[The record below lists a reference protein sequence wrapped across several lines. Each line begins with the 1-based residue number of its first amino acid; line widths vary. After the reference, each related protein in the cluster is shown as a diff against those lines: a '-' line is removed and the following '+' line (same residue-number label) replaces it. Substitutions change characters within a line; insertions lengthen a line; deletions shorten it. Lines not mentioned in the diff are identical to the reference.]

1 MSDPRKGTEIDN
13 CVSLLLITYKS
24 NSMKSNSGIQT
35 IILAKNFSR
44 FGFSREAKKAFKFV
58 TTRTSLKAS
67 HFLAAGITALIFG
80 SCQKEVTTQPA
91 DTASTGFAT
100 GTTAPTV
107 DAGTIRKVIY
117 PASNSTLCG
126 YGSSSEGPVTF
137 KWTQV
142 SGKSVTLAKP
152 TNDTTN
158 VTGLAQG
165 VYTFVLTVTDK
176 NGVSASDT
184 TFVTVL
190 KKMTWTVGGVSREAL
205 VHLPQD
211 SGSAPVIFAF
221 HGHGGFDIGFASK
234 AFETQWP
241 EALVVYPQGLP
252 TKDSKP
258 GWQTS
263 VGEVNS
269 KTGIKDQDLK
279 FFDAMLATFDNNYN
293 ADTQKIFAHGWSNG
307 GMFVYNVLWAARGSK
322 FAALCPAASLLSKAS
337 GKITIPVMH
346 VGGTSDP
353 VVDFTYQQKTVQTVR
368 NLDLCS
374 DNGTTWATG
383 ENGVLGTHYPS
394 SISDPVLFLKYDGG
408 HDYPSNIPPLI
419 VKFFKQVAAGTIQ

>member
-1 MSDPRKGTEIDN
+1 MPDPRKGTEIDN
-13 CVSLLLITYKS
+13 CLSLLLITYKS
-24 NSMKSNSGIQT
+24 NSMKSNSGMQPIALT
-35 IILAKNFSR
+35 KNSFDFR
-44 FGFSREAKKAFKFV
+44 FFLKAKKAFKFV
-58 TTRTSLKAS
+58 APRTILKTS
-67 HFLAAGITALIFG
+67 HFLAAGVAVLIFG

-91 DTASTGFAT
+91 DTSSTGFAT

-107 DAGTIRKVIY
+107 DAGPIRKVVY
-117 PASNSTLCG
+117 PSSNSTLCG
-126 YGSSSEGPVTF
+126 YGWSSAGAVTF

-142 SGKSVTLAKP
+142 SGSSVTMSKP
-152 TNDTTN
+152 TNDTN
-158 VTGLAQG
+158 NITGLAPG

-176 NGVSASDT
+176 NGTSAKDT

-205 VHLPQD
+205 VHLPQG

-221 HGHGGFDIGFASK
+221 HGHGNTDLMFASK

-252 TKDSKP
+252 TQDDRP

-263 VGEVNS
+263 VGEVNK

-279 FFDAMLATFDNNYN
+279 FFDAMLTTFENNYN
-293 ADTQKIFAHGWSNG
+293 ANTQQVFAHGWSAG

-322 FAALCPAASLLSKAS
+322 FVALCPAASLLNTTS

-346 VGGTSDP
+346 VGGTFDP
-353 VVDFTYQQKTVQTVR
+353 TVDFTYQQKTVQTVR
-368 NLDLCS
+368 NLDQCS
-374 DNGTTWATG
+374 ENGTTWATG

-419 VKFFKQVAAGTIQ
+419 VKFFKQVAAGTIK